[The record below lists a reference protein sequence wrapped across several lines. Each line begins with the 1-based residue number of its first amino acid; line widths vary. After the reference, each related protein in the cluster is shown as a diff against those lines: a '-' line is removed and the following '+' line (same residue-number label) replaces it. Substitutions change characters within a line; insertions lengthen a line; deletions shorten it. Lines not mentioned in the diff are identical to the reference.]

1 MEDVSRK
8 LEVMLSKLQKMNIN
22 MLGLWFPSLDKEEIL
37 RVLRESNKFKF
48 EGDYVRI
55 KTYEEIYEE
64 ELKKKLEDIET
75 VELHEEKKKVRE
87 EVKETAAAT
96 MEVEEAPIVRE
107 PIINR
112 EENIKRESKAKKINF
127 GKEVIIQEKPFD
139 IKKLNG
145 AEIEYEDMIRMIE
158 EYNENVK
165 FRLEKFDGNSFEAK
179 TKAIVEFYEKKYIL
193 EEEEIDEDSLQ
204 IAMYSLTNKKK
215 RLEAGYIVVS
225 NVLDEK
231 IVEYMSDNYSD
242 EVIYFCPIEG
252 TTQEFEFDLNEFFVK
267 DTKKIFLKYLK
278 KCVVTE
284 EVDIN
289 IKRVEITT
297 GMN

>member
-1 MEDVSRK
+1 MEEVSRK

-37 RVLRESNKFKF
+37 KVLRESNKFKF
-48 EGDYVRI
+48 EGEYVRI

-75 VELHEEKKKVRE
+75 GDLREEK
-87 EVKETAAAT
+87 VKPEPKEKIAAT
-96 MEVEEAPIVRE
+96 IEVESAPIVKE
-107 PIINR
+107 PIIR
-112 EENIKRESKAKKINF
+112 KEENIKKEAKAQKINF
-127 GKEVIIQEKPFD
+127 GKEVVIREKAFD

-145 AEIEYEDMIRMIE
+145 AEIEYEDMIRIVE

-179 TKAIVEFYEKKYIL
+179 TKAIVEFYEKKYNL
-193 EEEEIDEDSLQ
+193 EEEEIDDESLE

-215 RLEAGYIVVS
+215 NLEAGYVV
-225 NVLDEK
+225 VTTLLDEK
-231 IVEYMSDNYSD
+231 IVEYMSENYSD

-252 TTQEFEFDLNEFFVK
+252 ATQEFEFDLNEFFVK
-267 DTKKIFLKYLK
+267 DTKKIFVKYLK
-278 KCVVTE
+278 KCVITE
-284 EVDIN
+284 ERDIN
-289 IKRVEITT
+289 IKRVEIVT

>member
-1 MEDVSRK
+1 MEEVSRK

-48 EGDYVRI
+48 EGEYVRI

-75 VELHEEKKKVRE
+75 GDVRE
-87 EVKETAAAT
+87 TNIKNEVKEKAAAT
-96 MEVEEAPIVRE
+96 VEIENTPIVKE
-107 PIINR
+107 PIIKK
-112 EENIKRESKAKKINF
+112 EENIKKEPKSQKISF
-127 GKEVIIQEKPFD
+127 GKEVIIKEKEFD

-145 AEIEYEDMIRMIE
+145 AEIEYEDMVRIIE

-179 TKAIVEFYEKKYIL
+179 TKAIVEFYEKKYNL
-193 EEEEIDEDSLQ
+193 EEEEIDDESLE

-215 RLEAGYIVVS
+215 NLEAGYVVVS
-225 NVLDEK
+225 TILDEK
-231 IVEYMSDNYSD
+231 IVEYMSENYSD

-252 TTQEFEFDLNEFFVK
+252 ATQEFEFDLNEFFVK
-267 DTKKIFLKYLK
+267 DTKKIFIKYLK

-284 EVDIN
+284 EKDIN
-289 IKRVEITT
+289 IKRVEIVT
-297 GMN
+297 GIQ